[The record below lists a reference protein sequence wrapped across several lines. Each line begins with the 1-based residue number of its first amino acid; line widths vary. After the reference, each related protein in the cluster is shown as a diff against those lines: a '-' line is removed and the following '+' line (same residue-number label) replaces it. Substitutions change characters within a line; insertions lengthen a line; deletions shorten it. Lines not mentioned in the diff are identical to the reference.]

1 MNVGLHTMA
10 FDETGAEA
18 SDDRGLF
25 RTMTGT
31 ETMIQLM
38 HVSKG
43 YDRRVALSDV
53 TFDIEKGEFVLLVGP
68 SGAGK
73 STLLRLLIG
82 EERPDQGQIFVNG
95 KNVAQLK
102 QAEVPYLRRKIGT
115 VFQNFRLLPKKSIFE
130 NVALPLIVQRAS
142 VGDIRRKVTE
152 TLRAVGVEHKK
163 DQLPHSL
170 STGEQQ
176 RVCIA
181 RAIVNGPVVL
191 LADEPTGNLDPER
204 TAEIIELFK
213 MINARGTTVVVATH
227 DPHVMALVNRRMIT
241 LTQRGTAQEQ
251 RAGEGLKG

>member
-1 MNVGLHTMA
+1 MPTTDA
-10 FDETGAEA
+10 
-18 SDDRGLF
+18 
-25 RTMTGT
+25 
-31 ETMIQLM
+31 MIQLI
-38 HVSKG
+38 HVSKS
-43 YDRRVALSDV
+43 YERRTALSDV
-53 TFDIEKGEFVLLVGP
+53 TLDIEKGEFVLLVGP

-82 EERPDQGQIFVNG
+82 EERPDEGQIFVNG
-95 KNVAQLK
+95 KNVSRLK
-102 QAEVPYLRRKIGT
+102 QSEVPYLRRKIGT
-115 VFQNFRLLPKKSIFE
+115 VFQNFRLLPKKSVFE

-142 VGDIRRKVTE
+142 AGDIRRKVIE

-163 DQLPHSL
+163 DQFPGSL

-204 TAEIIELFK
+204 TAEIVELFK

-227 DPHVMALVNRRMIT
+227 DPHVMTLVNRRVIS
-241 LTQRGTAQEQ
+241 LFQRGLSREQ
-251 RAGEGLKG
+251 QTRASVST